1 MQHFQMNSDWP
12 APKQGID
19 LGSDKWGFL
28 NPRDADKSATLKV
41 STEGIRGVG
50 RV

>member
-19 LGSDKWGFL
+19 LGSDEWGFL